1 MDIDTTISQQ
11 YTADAVALLSHLI
24 ATPSISREEGAA
36 ADLLEDAMQAWHLC
50 QMRSGNNIWAV
61 AEGYDSQRPTL
72 LLNAH
77 LDTVRPVASWTRDP
91 FTPSLEGGL
100 LYGLG
105 SNDCGGGLVAL
116 LQVFRLLSRTP
127 QCYNLIFL
135 ASAEE
140 EVSGANGLSSVLA
153 KLPAIHLAIVGEPTG
168 MEPAVAEKGLM
179 VIDMTSHGRSGHAA
193 RGEGEN
199 AIYKMLDDLLWLRDY
214 RFDRVSDLLGP
225 TLMNVTVVHSGTQHD
240 MRPHQQYRIGTVDY
254 RFETED
260 GSPFVR
266 PRVIQRATDLRT
278 GNFYRESDVQETY
291 ARLMRLGAVRSVN
304 IRFAESEQDSTI
316 LRPQITLFP
325 SKRNSF
331 NEDSSFWTLPEDM
344 KNIMIQLNLADDY
357 FKARYRGEKLD
368 RAMEA
373 MKEAHAKELEEV
385 REESRQELERALHQS
400 QDDNILEI
408 ESLKKQ
414 LSEARTQL
422 TGTQTIMKQLQASL
436 QKEKTRATES
446 EETLEKERAAIKDK
460 EQRLSREV
468 KNAQDSADRAR
479 AELAQRK
486 ALCELTAKEIDAL
499 TQSKA
504 RMDAV
509 IARLQ
514 EVRGNF

>member
-1 MDIDTTISQQ
+1 MANDTKIKIGGRTI
-11 YTADAVALLSHLI
+11 TLSGSES
-24 ATPSISREEGAA
+24 AEY
-36 ADLLEDAMQAWHLC
+36 MQK
-50 QMRSGNNIWAV
+50 V
-61 AEGYDSQRPTL
+61 AEY
-72 LLNAH
+72 LN
-77 LDTVRPVASWTRDP
+77 
-91 FTPSLEGGL
+91 G
-100 LYGLG
+100 
-105 SNDCGGGLVAL
+105 
-116 LQVFRLLSRTP
+116 
-127 QCYNLIFL
+127 
-135 ASAEE
+135 
-140 EVSGANGLSSVLA
+140 
-153 KLPAIHLAIVGEPTG
+153 
-168 MEPAVAEKGLM
+168 
-179 VIDMTSHGRSGHAA
+179 
-193 RGEGEN
+193 
-199 AIYKMLDDLLWLRDY
+199 
-214 RFDRVSDLLGP
+214 
-225 TLMNVTVVHSGTQHD
+225 
-240 MRPHQQYRIGTVDY
+240 
-254 RFETED
+254 
-260 GSPFVR
+260 
-266 PRVIQRATDLRT
+266 
-278 GNFYRESDVQETY
+278 
-291 ARLMRLGAVRSVN
+291 
-304 IRFAESEQDSTI
+304 
-316 LRPQITLFP
+316 
-325 SKRNSF
+325 KRNSF

-357 FKARYRGEKLD
+357 FKARDRGEKLD
-368 RAMEA
+368 MAMEA

-486 ALCELTAKEIDAL
+486 ALCEMTAKEIDAL

>member
-1 MDIDTTISQQ
+1 MANDTKIKIGGRTI
-11 YTADAVALLSHLI
+11 TLSGSES
-24 ATPSISREEGAA
+24 AEY
-36 ADLLEDAMQAWHLC
+36 MQK
-50 QMRSGNNIWAV
+50 V
-61 AEGYDSQRPTL
+61 AEY
-72 LLNAH
+72 LN
-77 LDTVRPVASWTRDP
+77 
-91 FTPSLEGGL
+91 G
-100 LYGLG
+100 
-105 SNDCGGGLVAL
+105 
-116 LQVFRLLSRTP
+116 
-127 QCYNLIFL
+127 
-135 ASAEE
+135 
-140 EVSGANGLSSVLA
+140 
-153 KLPAIHLAIVGEPTG
+153 
-168 MEPAVAEKGLM
+168 KG
-179 VIDMTSHGRSGHAA
+179 
-193 RGEGEN
+193 
-199 AIYKMLDDLLWLRDY
+199 
-214 RFDRVSDLLGP
+214 
-225 TLMNVTVVHSGTQHD
+225 
-240 MRPHQQYRIGTVDY
+240 
-254 RFETED
+254 
-260 GSPFVR
+260 
-266 PRVIQRATDLRT
+266 
-278 GNFYRESDVQETY
+278 
-291 ARLMRLGAVRSVN
+291 
-304 IRFAESEQDSTI
+304 
-316 LRPQITLFP
+316 
-325 SKRNSF
+325 NSF

-357 FKARYRGEKLD
+357 FKARERGEKLD
-368 RAMEA
+368 KAMEA

-486 ALCELTAKEIDAL
+486 ALCEMTAKEIDAL